1 MLFVSKPVTIL
12 SMSGKNDDILNFLK
26 ELTQRRI
33 LGDELENALS
43 PFNGTVLSLDLIFQ
57 SLTKCFGP
65 QKDELYNE
73 GYSLNCTAEESE
85 LDLALLFT
93 KEDGEYV
100 NSLQRG
106 QEFAVSVKFIG
117 YDQLYMKPIFGK
129 VDDEPEIFEA
139 EIEDITINQNPSQ
152 PLEETLVVSKYDLL
166 SEPGPTKS
174 KQESYSYKL
183 AEPYNY
189 GIDDTNTKFEDDS
202 FGELEGSDKA
212 MGLGCTFMFV
222 SVFLIIGSAL
232 AYFDGMNSSFFLKFG
247 FFMFGLGFVLAF
259 ISVMIKKTSG
269 NN

>member
-1 MLFVSKPVTIL
+1 
-12 SMSGKNDDILNFLK
+12 MSGKNDDILNFLN

-166 SEPGPTKS
+166 SEPGPAKS
-174 KQESYSYKL
+174 NQESYSYKL

>member
-1 MLFVSKPVTIL
+1 
-12 SMSGKNDDILNFLK
+12 MSGKNDDILNFLK

-152 PLEETLVVSKYDLL
+152 PLEETLVVSKHDSL

-212 MGLGCTFMFV
+212 MGLGCTLMFI

>member
-1 MLFVSKPVTIL
+1 
-12 SMSGKNDDILNFLK
+12 MSGKNDDILNFLK

-73 GYSLNCTAEESE
+73 GYSSNCTAEESD
-85 LDLALLFT
+85 LDLAVLFT

>member
-1 MLFVSKPVTIL
+1 
-12 SMSGKNDDILNFLK
+12 MSGKNDDILNFLK
-26 ELTQRRI
+26 GLTQRRL

-73 GYSLNCTAEESE
+73 GYSSNCTAEESD
-85 LDLALLFT
+85 LDLAVLFT
-93 KEDGEYV
+93 KKDGEYV

-183 AEPYNY
+183 TEPYNY

>member
-1 MLFVSKPVTIL
+1 MLFISKPVTIL

-73 GYSLNCTAEESE
+73 GYSLNCTAEESD
-85 LDLALLFT
+85 LDLAVLFT

-106 QEFAVSVKFIG
+106 QEFAVIVKFIG

-152 PLEETLVVSKYDLL
+152 PLEETLVVSKHDSL

-212 MGLGCTFMFV
+212 MGLGCTLMFI

-232 AYFDGMNSSFFLKFG
+232 AYFDGMNSSFFLKLG
-247 FFMFGLGFVLAF
+247 FIMFGLGFVFAF

>member
-1 MLFVSKPVTIL
+1 
-12 SMSGKNDDILNFLK
+12 MSGKNDDILNFLK

-152 PLEETLVVSKYDLL
+152 PLEETLVASKYDLL

-212 MGLGCTFMFV
+212 MGLGCTFMFI

>member
-26 ELTQRRI
+26 GLTQRRL

>member
-1 MLFVSKPVTIL
+1 
-12 SMSGKNDDILNFLK
+12 MSGKNDDILNFLK
-26 ELTQRRI
+26 DLTQSRL
-33 LGDELENALS
+33 LGDELESSLS
-43 PFNGTVLSLDLIFQ
+43 PFKGTVLSLDLIFQ
-57 SLTKCFGP
+57 SVSKCFGP

-73 GYSLNCTAEESE
+73 GYSLNCTAEESD
-85 LDLALLFT
+85 LDLAVLFT

-106 QEFAVSVKFIG
+106 QEFAVIVKFIG

-152 PLEETLVVSKYDLL
+152 PLEENLVDSKHDSL

-189 GIDDTNTKFEDDS
+189 GIDDTSTKFEDDS

-212 MGLGCTFMFV
+212 MGLGCTFMFI

>member
-1 MLFVSKPVTIL
+1 
-12 SMSGKNDDILNFLK
+12 MSGKNNNVILNFLK
-26 ELTQRRI
+26 ELTQRRL
-33 LGDELENALS
+33 LGDELESSLS
-43 PFNGTVLSLDLIFQ
+43 PFRGTVLSLDLIFQ
-57 SLTKCFGP
+57 SVSKCFGP

-73 GYSLNCTAEESE
+73 GYSSNCTAEESD
-85 LDLALLFT
+85 LDLAVLFT
-93 KEDGEYV
+93 KKDGEYV

-106 QEFAVSVKFIG
+106 QEFAVIVKFIG

-152 PLEETLVVSKYDLL
+152 PLEENLVDSKHDSL
-166 SEPGPTKS
+166 SESGPIKL

-212 MGLGCTFMFV
+212 MGLGCTFMFI